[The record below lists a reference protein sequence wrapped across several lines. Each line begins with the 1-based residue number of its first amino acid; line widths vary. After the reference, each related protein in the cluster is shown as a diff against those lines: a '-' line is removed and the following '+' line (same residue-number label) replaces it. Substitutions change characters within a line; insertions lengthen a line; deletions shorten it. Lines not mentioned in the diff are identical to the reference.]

1 MFVKQLCVFIENKLG
16 KFKELTKVFADN
28 DINMISL
35 SLSDST
41 DYGVARL
48 IVSDPTKAQKV
59 LTEAGIASVVNEIMA
74 VKIENKL
81 GELDRLLKCL
91 NDEKIDVQYVYALTS
106 GKQASILLKTLDD
119 KKAEKILEKNYEF
132 YTEEEIYSL

>member
-16 KFKELTKVFADN
+16 KFKELTKIFADN

-106 GKQASILLKTLDD
+106 GKQASIILKTLDD

>member
-1 MFVKQLCVFIENKLG
+1 
-16 KFKELTKVFADN
+16 
-28 DINMISL
+28 MISL

-119 KKAEKILEKNYEF
+119 KKADNILEKNYEF

>member
-16 KFKELTKVFADN
+16 KFKELTDVFAKN

-48 IVSDPTKAQKV
+48 IVSDPNKAQKV
-59 LTEAGIASVVNEIMA
+59 LTEAGIASVVNKIMA

-81 GELDRLLKCL
+81 GELDKLLKCL

-106 GKQASILLKTLDD
+106 GKEASILLKTLDD
-119 KKAEKILEKNYEF
+119 EKAEKIIGKNYKF
-132 YTEEEIYSL
+132 YSEEEIYSL

>member
-16 KFKELTKVFADN
+16 KFKELTKIFADN

-48 IVSDPTKAQKV
+48 IVSDPQKAQKV

-81 GELDRLLKCL
+81 GELDKLLKCL

-106 GKQASILLKTLDD
+106 GKSASILLKTLDD
-119 KKAEKILEKNYEF
+119 KKAEAIIGKNYKF
-132 YTEEEIYSL
+132 YSEEEIYSL

>member
-28 DINMISL
+28 DINLISL

-48 IVSDPTKAQKV
+48 IVSDPQKAQEV
-59 LTEAGIASVVNEIMA
+59 LAKNGFASVLNEIMA
-74 VKIENKL
+74 VKLDNKL
-81 GELDRLLKCL
+81 GELDKLLKSL

-106 GKQASILLKTLDD
+106 GKHASILLKTLDD
-119 KKAEKILEKNYEF
+119 KKAEQIIAKNYCF
-132 YTEEEIYSL
+132 YTEEEIYNL